1 MTINDLLTLNK
12 NYYISNCGSK
22 GEHIKQFLIGEKK
35 LQYRFCVLVI
45 DDCIQCI
52 FDYRKLLFIAEGFKD
67 KDNLRVKCGKN
78 RVCTRYINLFI
89 KNTLK
94 YFYEC
99 NIKLIAI
106 PFLDYCYNKEPNRL
120 IEMI

>member
-1 MTINDLLTLNK
+1 MTINELSTLNK

-22 GEHIKQFLIGEKK
+22 GEHIKHFYIGEKQ
-35 LQYRFCVLVI
+35 LQYRFCVLVV

-89 KNTLK
+89 FN
-94 YFYEC
+94 YYS
-99 NIKLIAI
+99 
-106 PFLDYCYNKEPNRL
+106 
-120 IEMI
+120 